1 MARQYHQ
8 QARSKEV
15 TGLLGMTSQVP
26 PNHLCP
32 DYMFY
37 EVAWKQEGR
46 SMLPASWG
54 SFWSFRNRRRVQAP
68 EPKEN

>member
-1 MARQYHQ
+1 MA
-8 QARSKEV
+8 
-15 TGLLGMTSQVP
+15 SQVP

-32 DYMFY
+32 DY

-54 SFWSFRNRRRVQAP
+54 SFWSFWNERRVQGP